1 MQEQKS
7 LLKAQAREGKDIR
20 NLMDEE
26 IVDGMAYVKTKQQ
39 IAETKQRMKS
49 LLDVSDFTSS

>member
-39 IAETKQRMKS
+39 IAETK
-49 LLDVSDFTSS
+49 